1 MDVFFLFFTF
11 LHSASAHLFSFS
23 FPLHQQHQPQAE
35 LSSLAELTGELRA
48 ARTRSEARLRL
59 ERRRLMELKSVIEE
73 IDDDDEGGDDGDDRE
88 GGNGGDPFN
97 DADTVAGRSSGVF
110 SDPALEDL

>member
-1 MDVFFLFFTF
+1 
-11 LHSASAHLFSFS
+11 
-23 FPLHQQHQPQAE
+23 
-35 LSSLAELTGELRA
+35 
-48 ARTRSEARLRL
+48 
-59 ERRRLMELKSVIEE
+59 MELKSVIEE